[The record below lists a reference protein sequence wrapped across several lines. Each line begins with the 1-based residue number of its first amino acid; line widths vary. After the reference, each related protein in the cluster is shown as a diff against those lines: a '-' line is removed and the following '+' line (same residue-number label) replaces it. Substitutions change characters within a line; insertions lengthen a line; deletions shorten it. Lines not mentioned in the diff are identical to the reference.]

1 MKQLNK
7 KAAECTAI
15 HPTAR
20 ITNQSRLVKLNVTQN
35 TELEKFS
42 IEEAIRISGV
52 NQKDFTD
59 FFLLRGYIR
68 KESYGYSATALGIE
82 KGCVI
87 NDDKY
92 NALYTMEAIIRV
104 SSAMAA

>member
-15 HPTAR
+15 HPTAKA
-20 ITNQSRLVKLNVTQN
+20 TNQSGLVKSNVTQN

-52 NQKDFTD
+52 NPDDFIAFYTIK
-59 FFLLRGYIR
+59 GYIR
-68 KESYGYSATALGIE
+68 KESYGYSATAL
-82 KGCVI
+82 
-87 NDDKY
+87 
-92 NALYTMEAIIRV
+92 
-104 SSAMAA
+104 